1 MKTSWDIYFIHGYE
15 PQSKLWRRF
24 AASFWVLYPSLRG
37 IVQLSNSATRC
48 YRNWSFTNKL
58 NRISFLS
65 AYVFIF
71 IIIAAGIACA
81 DIYKYTDE
89 EGVLHLTNVPSD
101 PNAKYVM
108 ILKEKRIL
116 FQPNIDINKYDSII
130 SRAADKFKLDSAL
143 IKAII
148 KAESNFNHKAV
159 SPVGAQGLMQLMP
172 STASALRVDDSF
184 HPEKNIEGGA
194 RYLRYLLNTY
204 KGDLNLALAA
214 YNAGEK
220 AVAKYNYNIP
230 PYRETQNYVRRVLSF
245 YRSYSN

>member
-1 MKTSWDIYFIHGYE
+1 M
-15 PQSKLWRRF
+15 QSKRTLFFVKFNTIYLSLAVSAAITVF
-24 AASFWVLYPSLRG
+24 A
-37 IVQLSNSATRC
+37 
-48 YRNWSFTNKL
+48 
-58 NRISFLS
+58 FLTDT
-65 AYVFIF
+65 AM
-71 IIIAAGIACA
+71 A
-81 DIYKYTDE
+81 DIYKYVDQ

-101 PNAKYVM
+101 HNAKYEM
-108 ILKEKRIL
+108 ILREKRVL
-116 FQPNIDINKYDSII
+116 FQPDLDVNKYDSLITK
-130 SRAADKFKLDSAL
+130 AADKFRLDSAL

-172 STASALRVDDSF
+172 QTASSLNVDDSF

-204 KGDLNLALAA
+204 KGDLTLALAA

-220 AVAKYNYNIP
+220 AVAKYHYNVP

-245 YRSYSN
+245 YKTYSN

>member
-1 MKTSWDIYFIHGYE
+1 MS
-15 PQSKLWRRF
+15 SK
-24 AASFWVLYPSLRG
+24 
-37 IVQLSNSATRC
+37 SN
-48 YRNWSFTNKL
+48 
-58 NRISFLS
+58 
-65 AYVFIF
+65 VFIF
-71 IIIAAGIACA
+71 KLVFTAILIISAVIAGNIACA
-81 DIYKYTDE
+81 DIYKHVDK

-101 PNAKYVM
+101 PNVKYVM
-108 ILKEKRIL
+108 VMREKRIL
-116 FQPNIDINKYDSII
+116 FQPNLDVSKYDHLI
-130 SRAADKFKLDSAL
+130 SKAADKYNLDSAL

-172 STASALRVDDSF
+172 KTASSLNVDDSF

-204 KGDLNLALAA
+204 KGDLSLALAA

-245 YRSYSN
+245 YRSYSNS

>member
-1 MKTSWDIYFIHGYE
+1 MKTSWDII
-15 PQSKLWRRF
+15 
-24 AASFWVLYPSLRG
+24 
-37 IVQLSNSATRC
+37 
-48 YRNWSFTNKL
+48 KL

-65 AYVFIF
+65 TAVLVFI
-71 IIIAAGIACA
+71 IMAAGIARA
-81 DIYKYTDE
+81 DIYKHVDN

-101 PNAKYVM
+101 PNVKYVM
-108 ILKEKRIL
+108 IMREKRIL
-116 FQPNIDINKYDSII
+116 FQPDLDVNKYDYLITK
-130 SRAADKFKLDSAL
+130 AADKYKLDSAL
-143 IKAII
+143 IKAVI

-172 STASALRVDDSF
+172 ATASSMQVEDSF

-204 KGDLNLALAA
+204 KGDLTLALAA

-220 AVAKYNYNIP
+220 AVAKYNYNVP
-230 PYRETQNYVRRVLSF
+230 PYRETQNYVKRVMSF